1 MTKDEEEL
9 EEEEIPECLVP
20 IDIKNR
26 TYCGAGA
33 TIILSRAKVN
43 KESVLLIKGRYNS
56 LLRTS
61 NNARLQIQKRKIHKG
76 KLRESVLYCIV

>member
-33 TIILSRAKVN
+33 TIILSRAKV
-43 KESVLLIKGRYNS
+43 
-56 LLRTS
+56 
-61 NNARLQIQKRKIHKG
+61 
-76 KLRESVLYCIV
+76 KLAT